1 MSVVSLDLVHGDVEG
16 AVGPLA
22 HGLGLVD
29 AELRGGHRLPL
40 RERSQVEAELL
51 PVGPRLQQ
59 VPLLLHWRR
68 KRRRRKQFKFKI
80 NFLKQ
85 FINVYGDVY
94 SKYAMS
100 YIINIHG
107 NWL

>member
-1 MSVVSLDLVHGDVEG
+1 VSVVSLDLVHGDVEG

-29 AELRGGHRLPL
+29 AELCGGHRLPL

-68 KRRRRKQFKFKI
+68 RKQLKFKI

-94 SKYAMS
+94 YKYTMT
-100 YIINIHG
+100 YINNIHG